1 MADAGRHRTPPGPGG
16 RGAASPPPGRT
27 AGVRTHHV
35 VIGLLVAVC
44 AAALVAVSVA
54 AGVGPGTLVRAV
66 AGSATPSVDATP
78 RSGTPSSS
86 TSTAPAGPLVVVG
99 LGDSVPSATTCNCA
113 GYVEQLG
120 TRLGTATRRT
130 PVVHNDAVGG
140 WTTSD
145 VERDLDSASTRRDLA
160 RADLVVVEVGAN
172 DFDLNRVDD
181 PTCLPAASS
190 RCWTDTLKGLNDGL
204 TRIVNGIKAIDTNP
218 DLRVAVVGYWNVT
231 VDGAVGRA
239 QGNAFVIGS
248 DALTK
253 VVNSVVDQVATA
265 TGAVYVDAYTP
276 LKGPDGDR
284 DPTDDLLEDGDH
296 PNASGHTLLM
306 EAVYE
311 ALEDAGAVS
320 RWTSG

>member
-1 MADAGRHRTPPGPGG
+1 
-16 RGAASPPPGRT
+16 
-27 AGVRTHHV
+27 VRAHHV
-35 VIGLLVAVC
+35 VIGLVVAAC
-44 AAALVAVSVA
+44 AAALVAVAVA

-66 AGSATPSVDATP
+66 TGAPTPSAA
-78 RSGTPSSS
+78 GTVRRAAP
-86 TSTAPAGPLVVVG
+86 TTGTTTPAGPLVVVG
-99 LGDSVPSATTCNCA
+99 LGDSVPSATTCGCA

-120 TRLGTATRRT
+120 TRLGTATGRAA
-130 PVVHNDAVGG
+130 VVHNDAVGG

-145 VERDLDSASTRRDLA
+145 VERDIDSASTHRDLA
-160 RADLVVVEVGAN
+160 DADLVVVEVGAN

-190 RCWTDTLKGLNDGL
+190 PCWTDTLKGLHDGL
-204 TRIVNGIKAIDTNP
+204 TRIVDGIKAVDTNP
-218 DLRVAVVGYWNVT
+218 DLRIAVVGYWNVT

-253 VVNSVVDQVATA
+253 VVNSTVDQVATA

-276 LKGPDGDR
+276 LKGEAGDR
-284 DPTDDLLEDGDH
+284 DPTSDLLDDGDH

-306 EAVYE
+306 EAVYD

-320 RWTSG
+320 RWSSG

>member
-1 MADAGRHRTPPGPGG
+1 MADAGRHRRPPGPGG
-16 RGAASPPPGRT
+16 RGPAAPRPGL
-27 AGVRTHHV
+27 GLRTHHV
-35 VIGLLVAVC
+35 VIGLVVAAC
-44 AAALVAVSVA
+44 AAALVAVALA

-66 AGSATPSVDATP
+66 AGSPTPGAAAAG
-78 RSGTPSSS
+78 RSGTP
-86 TSTAPAGPLVVVG
+86 TTGATTTARGPLVVVG
-99 LGDSVPSATTCNCA
+99 LGDSVPSATTCDCA

-120 TRLGTATRRT
+120 TRLGSVTGRT

-145 VERDLDSASTRRDLA
+145 VERDLASASTHRDLA
-160 RADLVVVEVGAN
+160 QADLVVVEVGAN
-172 DFDLNRVDD
+172 DFDLDRVDD
-181 PTCLPAASS
+181 PTCLPAESS
-190 RCWTDTLKGLNDGL
+190 PCWTDTLTGLHDGL
-204 TRIVNGIKAIDTNP
+204 TRIVDGIKAVDTNP

-253 VVNSVVDQVATA
+253 VVNSIVDQVATA

-276 LKGPDGDR
+276 LKGEAGDR
-284 DPTDDLLEDGDH
+284 DPTNDLLDDGDH

-306 EAVYE
+306 EAVYD

-320 RWTSG
+320 RWSSG

>member
-1 MADAGRHRTPPGPGG
+1 MRA
-16 RGAASPPPGRT
+16 
-27 AGVRTHHV
+27 HHV
-35 VIGLLVAVC
+35 VIGLVVALG
-44 AAALVAVSVA
+44 AAALVAVAVA

-66 AGSATPSVDATP
+66 AGAVSPSATGAVP
-78 RSGTPSSS
+78 SGTPSAG
-86 TSTAPAGPLVVVG
+86 TSRNAGPLVLVG
-99 LGDSVPSATTCNCA
+99 LGDSVPSATTCDCA

-120 TRLGTATRRT
+120 ARLSTATGRT

-145 VERDLDSASTRRDLA
+145 VERDLDSAATHRDLTH
-160 RADLVVVEVGAN
+160 ADLVVVEVGAN
-172 DFDLNRVDD
+172 DFDLDRVDD

-190 RCWTDTLKGLNDGL
+190 PCWTDTLKGLHDGL
-204 TRIVNGIKAIDTNP
+204 TRIVNGIKAADTNP

-253 VVNSVVDQVATA
+253 VVNSTVDQVAAA

-276 LKGPDGDR
+276 LKGEAGDR
-284 DPTDDLLEDGDH
+284 DPTSDLLDDGDH
-296 PNASGHTLLM
+296 PNASGHALLM
-306 EAVYE
+306 EAVYD

-320 RWTSG
+320 RWSSG